1 MELSKVNN
9 SVQEVMSEESIL
21 RNKKFLF
28 LWVATI
34 FTGLSLSM
42 YLISETWF
50 VVNRLKQD
58 SWLGIVMMVT
68 TIPRI
73 LLMAVGGVLADKISR
88 SQTMF
93 LSNLTRGLLVAGL
106 VVLILM
112 DILNVWLLLLFA
124 FLFGVLDAF
133 FWPASNSFIPMIVQK
148 SQITRANSIIQTT
161 SQLTLMIGPAFA
173 GFIIKFY
180 SFAGAF
186 LTAAVLLIVSSL
198 IMKFM
203 REEKKEHE
211 ASMNADSLKEDLKE
225 GIHYVKRM
233 PYVLVVMGSS
243 IIVNFL
249 LVGPINI
256 GLPLLVEHTLKGDIL
271 DLSYLESSLAVG
283 MFAGAIITGVFNF
296 KRKRAILS
304 LSLIAILG
312 VMNGLLSQMTI
323 LWYGIFIMVI
333 AGTCLAISN
342 IISPSL
348 TQELVEPKMMGR
360 VQSLISTASMGFTP
374 LSFAFVSVLLTF
386 DISIQV
392 IMLTS
397 SVLMTLFVFI
407 VLWKVK
413 IIHSI
418 D

>member
-1 MELSKVNN
+1 MELSKVKT
-9 SVQEVMSEESIL
+9 VQGVMPAESIL

-28 LWVATI
+28 LWIATA

-58 SWLGIVMMVT
+58 SWLGIVMMIT

-73 LLMAVGGVLADKISR
+73 LLMAVGGVVADKLSR

-93 LSNLTRGLLVAGL
+93 LSNFTRGLLVAGL
-106 VVLILM
+106 VVLLLT
-112 DILNVWLLLLFA
+112 DVLNVWLLLVFA
-124 FLFGVLDAF
+124 FFFGVLDAF

-161 SQLTLMIGPAFA
+161 SQLTLMIGPALA

-186 LTAAVLLIVSSL
+186 GTAAILLIVSSL
-198 IMKFM
+198 IMKSM
-203 REEKKEHE
+203 KEESIEKGDLLN
-211 ASMNADSLKEDLKE
+211 SSNLKADLKE
-225 GIHYVKRM
+225 GIRYVKGM
-233 PYVLVVMGSS
+233 PFLLTVMSTS

-271 DLSYLESSLAVG
+271 DLSYLESSLAIG
-283 MFAGAIITGVFNF
+283 MFAGAIITGVVNF
-296 KRKRAILS
+296 KKKRAIMS

-312 VMNGLLSQMTI
+312 VLNGLLSQMTF
-323 LWYGIFIMVI
+323 LWYGIAIMVI
-333 AGTCLAISN
+333 AGICLAISN

-348 TQELVEPKMMGR
+348 TQELVEPAMMGR
-360 VQSLISTASMGFTP
+360 VQSLMATAAMGFTP
-374 LSFAFVSVLLTF
+374 LSFAFVSALLSFGVT
-386 DISIQV
+386 IQV
-392 IMLTS
+392 IMLIS
-397 SVLMTLFVFI
+397 SLLMTLFVFF
-407 VLWKVK
+407 VLWRVK
-413 IIHSI
+413 IVWTI

>member
-1 MELSKVNN
+1 MELSKVNT
-9 SVQEVMSEESIL
+9 VQEVMSEESIL

-112 DILNVWLLLLFA
+112 DVLNVWLLLLFA

-133 FWPASNSFIPMIVQK
+133 FWPASNSFIPMIVKK

-173 GFIIKFY
+173 GFLIKFY

-186 LTAAVLLIVSSL
+186 GTAAVLLIVSSL

-211 ASMNADSLKEDLKE
+211 VSLDAGSLKEDLKE

-233 PYVLVVMGSS
+233 PYLLVVMGSS

-283 MFAGAIITGVFNF
+283 MFAGAIITGVLNF
-296 KRKRAILS
+296 KRKRAIMS

-323 LWYGIFIMVI
+323 LWYGIAIMVI

-407 VLWKVK
+407 VLWKMK
-413 IIHSI
+413 IVRTI